1 MESKKSNVLTEEK
14 SRLSSPRMFP
24 PISSP
29 EGLGETVEREIGG
42 EGEGEEWKMSGGEIM
57 EGTAFVGA
65 GFCPRRCCC
74 KSLRRRDKKKLAA
87 GRGRTNAALTLV

>member
-14 SRLSSPRMFP
+14 SRLSSHRMFSA
-24 PISSP
+24 ISSP

-65 GFCPRRCCC
+65 GFCPRRCC
-74 KSLRRRDKKKLAA
+74 KSGRRDKKKLAA